1 MNKLLSSLPK
11 VDVLLNEKRIKVF
24 LDKFPRNYVLDVIRT
39 VVDSY
44 RKRILSGNI
53 QEIDIEE
60 IIRDICN
67 QLEINYRPSLRRVIN
82 ATGTV
87 IHTNLGRAPISKYA
101 LEQVMEIGERY
112 NNLEYNLDEGK
123 RGSRYSH
130 VEHIICKLTGAEAAM
145 VVNNNAAAVLLVL
158 STIAKN
164 KEVIVSRG
172 QLVEI
177 GGSFRIPLVME
188 QSGAILKEIG
198 TTNRTHLYDYECAIN
213 ENTAALLKVH
223 QSNYRILGFTEEVS
237 LDELVVLKEKY
248 KLPLIED
255 IGSGVLIDLSKYGL
269 NYEPTV
275 QNSIKKGVDVVT
287 FSGDKLLGGPQ
298 AGIIVGKKELIQRM
312 KKNQLTRALRID
324 KFTLAALEATLNLYL
339 DEERAVK
346 DIPILNMLTLDYEEL
361 RRRANKLLRILKR
374 AIKED
379 RAKITVRE
387 DYSTVGG
394 GAMPLEIIPTF
405 AVFIEPKNKK
415 VEKIEEELRKCQI
428 PVVVRVGRNSI
439 ILDVRTLFEDDY
451 TIIKNNLDGI
461 L

>member
-1 MNKLLSSLPK
+1 MKNILSLLPK
-11 VDVLLNEKRIKVF
+11 VDVILNDNRIINF
-24 LDKFPRNYVLDVIRT
+24 LDKYPRSYVIDVIRT
-39 VVDSY
+39 VIDNY
-44 RKRILSGNI
+44 RKKILKGYI
-53 QEIDIEE
+53 QEVNYEE
-60 IIRDICN
+60 IVMDICN

-87 IHTNLGRAPISKYA
+87 IHTNLGRSPISKYA
-101 LEQVMEIGERY
+101 LERVMEIGGRY
-112 NNLEYNLDEGK
+112 NNLEYNLEEGK

-130 VEHIICKLTGAEAAM
+130 VEKIICKITGAEAAM
-145 VVNNNAAAVLLVL
+145 VVNNNAAAVMLVL

-198 TTNRTHLYDYECAIN
+198 TTNRTHLYDYENAIN
-213 ENTAALLKVH
+213 ENTAAILKVH
-223 QSNYRILGFTEEVS
+223 QSNYKILGFTEEVS
-237 LDELVVLKEKY
+237 IEDLIELKKKY
-248 KLPLIED
+248 NLPLIED
-255 IGSGVLIDLSKYGL
+255 IGSGVFIDLSKYGL
-269 NYEPTV
+269 TYEPTV

-298 AGIIVGKKELIQRM
+298 AGIIIGKKDLIQRM

-339 DEERAVK
+339 DEEKVIK
-346 DIPILNMLTLDYEEL
+346 EVPILNMLTLNSEEL
-361 RRRANKLLRILKR
+361 KRRANKLLRTLKKV
-374 AIKED
+374 IKDD
-379 RAKITVRE
+379 RAKIAIKE

-394 GAMPLEIIPTF
+394 GAMPLETIPTY
-405 AVFIEPKNKK
+405 AVFVEPKNKK
-415 VEKIEEELRKCQI
+415 VEMVEQELRKCEI
-428 PVVVRVGRNSI
+428 PVVVRVSKNNI
-439 ILDVRTLFEDDY
+439 IMDVRTLFEDDY
-451 TIIKNNLDGI
+451 IVIQKNLDSI